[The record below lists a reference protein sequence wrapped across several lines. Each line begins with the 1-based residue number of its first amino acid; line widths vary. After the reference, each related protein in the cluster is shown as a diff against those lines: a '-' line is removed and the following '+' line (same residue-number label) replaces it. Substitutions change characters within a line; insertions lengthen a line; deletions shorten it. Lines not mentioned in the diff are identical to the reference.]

1 MPLMKNDKTTT
12 KTKKQRPPRAILT
25 KEEVVERMKS
35 FPERKERFLA
45 TARTGKS

>member
-1 MPLMKNDKTTT
+1 MKNNKTTT
-12 KTKKQRPPRAILT
+12 KTKKQRPPRAQLT
-25 KEEVVERMKS
+25 KEEVVERMKK